1 MTKVTEPFNT
11 YMFVSDANAP
21 VPVYDVDV
29 SNWSDDDWEKKE
41 NALKVANSLFL
52 WHNSDLFD
60 AIGNIEIND
69 NSNIGR
75 TLYYLI
81 NGKEWTSGK
90 AFATW
95 NDVLKTNMG
104 WHRIDDSSKSEM
116 GDLQKPSSAASRD
129 LYVVFQSLNNPYT
142 NTNLVLATRLK
153 YGDFTSALKKNQSAT
168 NPYWNKKS
176 SSAEGAVK
184 WKNESDNQYLF
195 MLGMR
200 SEHTGKEKK
209 AFEDG
214 GWREAYD
221 KSGAKDGKKGS
232 MRAILTR
239 QILENAFGKNIIDSD
254 NWDTEVE
261 CWKTTISDCFA
272 QIWKYATGKTS
283 GFGDITE
290 DGKEWIDKHLCPY
303 YLWSSGERKKN
314 GKFCKYTCTEE
325 SIEHIAIAARDRTFN
340 SEPWAGIRKDIYVLL
355 MGEMFSAVSMMKV
368 YYYGLS
374 MSLSSNTSFM
384 DWPAS
389 NFVLT
394 KAPTSYVTI
403 DYHNK
408 KPGETGRV
416 VTGSLKIVVLDERI
430 DKDDPRFAIFPDT
443 GGLSNTGLTINVQ
456 TSYRSAYYTLTQTNT
471 SEYPVVWKYAL
482 HKFAQWY
489 CDNKPYSTN
498 DGKSKK
504 VWGCD
509 TSESR
514 KIVRYVKT
522 FYDNLK
528 KAMPGLMSYRFQNEV
543 FAKFTNHA
551 NKSIVDYED
560 PENTVIA
567 KAIPVMEVSHL
578 KELFSLSFNG
588 SGNFE
593 GGKQFTY
600 SHCIVDLNPNVSEYN
615 RKVPS
620 TLSDKPEFNLGN
632 TQFPMSFADGVN
644 VNVDEYKTKK
654 LVLTRVDKISGEK
667 CDTFTMGSNHNDYDL
682 ITDPKKRKYKDDE
695 SIVDGAIDDLATVK
709 LGNGGSYQKKHPEV
723 DLTIK
728 DHHILNDDLYD
739 AHLD

>member
-1 MTKVTEPFNT
+1 
-11 YMFVSDANAP
+11 
-21 VPVYDVDV
+21 
-29 SNWSDDDWEKKE
+29 
-41 NALKVANSLFL
+41 
-52 WHNSDLFD
+52 
-60 AIGNIEIND
+60 
-69 NSNIGR
+69 
-75 TLYYLI
+75 
-81 NGKEWTSGK
+81 
-90 AFATW
+90 
-95 NDVLKTNMG
+95 
-104 WHRIDDSSKSEM
+104 
-116 GDLQKPSSAASRD
+116 
-129 LYVVFQSLNNPYT
+129 
-142 NTNLVLATRLK
+142 
-153 YGDFTSALKKNQSAT
+153 
-168 NPYWNKKS
+168 
-176 SSAEGAVK
+176 
-184 WKNESDNQYLF
+184 
-195 MLGMR
+195 
-200 SEHTGKEKK
+200 
-209 AFEDG
+209 
-214 GWREAYD
+214 
-221 KSGAKDGKKGS
+221 

-239 QILENAFGKNIIDSD
+239 KILENAFGENIIDSD
-254 NWDTEVE
+254 KWDTDSE
-261 CWKTTISDCFA
+261 CWKTTISDCFGI
-272 QIWKYATGKTS
+272 IWNYATSGTPSTYGSSGVTPPEGKTNDDYYPIPEN
-283 GFGDITE
+283 GLH
-290 DGKEWIDKHLCPY
+290 WIDKHLCPY

-325 SIEHIAIAARDRTFN
+325 SIEHIAIAARDRTFDGAFL
-340 SEPWAGIRKDIYVLL
+340 AGIRKDIYVLL

-368 YYYGLS
+368 YYFGLS

-408 KPGETGRV
+408 GPGETGRV

-443 GGLSNTGLTINVQ
+443 GGLSGIGLTINVQ
-456 TSYRSAYYTLTQTNT
+456 TNYRSAYYTLTQTNT

-482 HKFAQWY
+482 HKFAKWY
-489 CDNKPYSTN
+489 CDNKSYTTN

-504 VWGCD
+504 VWGCE
-509 TSESR
+509 TLESR
-514 KIVRYVKT
+514 KVVRYVKT

-567 KAIPVMEVSHL
+567 KAIPVMEVSGL
-578 KELFSLSFNG
+578 KDLFSGSFNG
-588 SGNFE
+588 GNFE

-600 SHCIVDLNPNVSEYN
+600 SHCIVDLNPNVSDYN
-615 RKVPS
+615 SKVPS
-620 TLSDKPEFNLGN
+620 TLSDKSEFNLGN

-728 DHHILNDDLYD
+728 DHPILNDDLYD

>member
-1 MTKVTEPFNT
+1 
-11 YMFVSDANAP
+11 
-21 VPVYDVDV
+21 
-29 SNWSDDDWEKKE
+29 
-41 NALKVANSLFL
+41 
-52 WHNSDLFD
+52 
-60 AIGNIEIND
+60 
-69 NSNIGR
+69 
-75 TLYYLI
+75 
-81 NGKEWTSGK
+81 
-90 AFATW
+90 
-95 NDVLKTNMG
+95 
-104 WHRIDDSSKSEM
+104 
-116 GDLQKPSSAASRD
+116 
-129 LYVVFQSLNNPYT
+129 
-142 NTNLVLATRLK
+142 
-153 YGDFTSALKKNQSAT
+153 
-168 NPYWNKKS
+168 
-176 SSAEGAVK
+176 
-184 WKNESDNQYLF
+184 
-195 MLGMR
+195 MLGMP

-209 AFEDG
+209 AFEAG

-254 NWDTEVE
+254 NWDTSAE
-261 CWKTTISDCFA
+261 CWKITVPDCNCFGI
-272 QIWKYATGKTS
+272 IWDYATTGANPTWNDKGLTPPS
-283 GFGDITE
+283 GIDASAKIIVDT
-290 DGKEWIDKHLCPY
+290 DWIDKHLCPY

-403 DYHNK
+403 DYHNGK
-408 KPGETGRV
+408 GGP

-443 GGLSNTGLTINVQ
+443 GGLSNIGLTINVQ
-456 TSYRSAYYTLTQTNT
+456 KSHRSAYYTLTQTNT

-489 CDNKPYSTN
+489 CDNKPYPTN

-504 VWGCD
+504 VWGCE
-509 TSESR
+509 TPESR

-567 KAIPVMEVSHL
+567 KAIPVMNIAGL
-578 KELFSLSFNG
+578 KDLFAGSFNG
-588 SGNFE
+588 GNFE

-728 DHHILNDDLYD
+728 DHPILNDDLYD